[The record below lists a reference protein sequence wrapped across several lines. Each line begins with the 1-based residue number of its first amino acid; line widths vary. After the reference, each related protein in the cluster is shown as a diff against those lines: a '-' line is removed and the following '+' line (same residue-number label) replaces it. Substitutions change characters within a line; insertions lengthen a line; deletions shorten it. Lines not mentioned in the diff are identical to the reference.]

1 MQSKVLAALLL
12 APGVLSLAGCAMGK
26 PPSAET
32 YTYTENNARMLTNAA
47 ANKMALSAASQVCAK
62 SQKRLLPLESGRLS
76 QDTYAVS
83 FRCLTPRDPAVE
95 RPGMAQNPVVGNPL
109 ELAR

>member
-12 APGVLSLAGCAMGK
+12 APGVLSLAGCATGK
-26 PPSAET
+26 LPNAET

-47 ANKMALSAASQVCAK
+47 ANKIGLSVASQVCAK
-62 SQKRLLPLESGRLS
+62 SQKRVLPLESERLS
-76 QDTYAVS
+76 PDAYTVS
-83 FRCLTPRDPAVE
+83 FRCLTPRDPSLE

-109 ELAR
+109 GIAR